1 LERVKGIEPLHPAWK
16 ASILPLNHTRII
28 QPITLFIIK
37 FNLSLVEGERF
48 ELSKPEGNGFTA
60 RPI

>member
-28 QPITLFIIK
+28 QPITL
-37 FNLSLVEGERF
+37 SHY
-48 ELSKPEGNGFTA
+48 
-60 RPI
+60 